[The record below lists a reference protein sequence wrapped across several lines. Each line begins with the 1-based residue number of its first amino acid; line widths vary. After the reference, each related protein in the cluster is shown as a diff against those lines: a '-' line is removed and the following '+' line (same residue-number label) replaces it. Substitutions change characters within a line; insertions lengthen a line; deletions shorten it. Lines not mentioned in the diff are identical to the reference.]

1 MKRLLKPLL
10 IGVAC
15 GAVTFP
21 LSGWVTFSL
30 LLRYHGF
37 DQVPTDPDYHAAMAM
52 GSWTCF
58 VQAVVWGIVVG
69 LATIALMTRYLY
81 RRNKTQVSESFLP
94 SR

>member
-10 IGVAC
+10 IGLAC

-21 LSGWVTFSL
+21 LSGWTAFRL

-37 DQVPTDPDYHAAMAM
+37 DQVPTDPDYHAAIAM
-52 GSWTCF
+52 GSWACF
-58 VQAVVWGIVVG
+58 IQAILFGSVVG
-69 LATIALMTRYLY
+69 LATVAVVARHLY
-81 RRNKTQVSESFLP
+81 RRTKSRLSESFLP

>member
-10 IGVAC
+10 IGVPC
-15 GAVTFP
+15 GAVTFL
-21 LSGWVTFSL
+21 LSSWVTFSL

-37 DQVPTDPDYHAAMAM
+37 DQVPTDPDYHAAIAM
-52 GSWTCF
+52 GSYACF
-58 VQAVVWGIVVG
+58 VQAVVCGSVVG
-69 LATIALMTRYLY
+69 LATIALMTRYLC